1 MTLAD
6 WAKAGWLRPHSTSRQ
21 EITSLL
27 DIADRDLETC
37 QVSGLPPDWQL
48 NIAYN
53 AALQS
58 ARAALAASGYRAER
72 NAHHYRVIQSLSFTV
87 GLDSESVALLDTF
100 RKKRNI
106 SDYEMAGTVSES
118 EGEEIYRLA
127 GEIKV
132 KVEEWLRENH
142 PNLIT

>member
-6 WAKAGWLRPHSTSRQ
+6 WVKAGWLKPHAPSRQ

-27 DIADRDLETC
+27 EIVGRDLKTC
-37 QVSGLPPDWQL
+37 QVSGLPADWKL

-58 ARAALAASGYRAER
+58 ARAALAASGHQAER

-87 GLDSESVALLDTF
+87 GLDSDSVALLDTF

-127 GEIKV
+127 GEIRV

-142 PNLIT
+142 SNLLT